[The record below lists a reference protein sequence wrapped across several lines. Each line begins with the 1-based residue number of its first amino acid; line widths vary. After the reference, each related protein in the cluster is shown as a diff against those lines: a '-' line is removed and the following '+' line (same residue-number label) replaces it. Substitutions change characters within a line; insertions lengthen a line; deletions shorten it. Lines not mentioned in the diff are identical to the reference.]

1 MNNRQ
6 KAKHFKRKYEE
17 LRNMPLKVNKLIVSD
32 SYDLIPLQARRMYR
46 INEIA
51 HIPGEV
57 VKNELFNMMIPD
69 LLSNTEI
76 ITYPHPE
83 TMEFGVKARIYIAR
97 RK

>member
-17 LRNMPLKVNKLIVSD
+17 LLEKPLKIKRVVIDN
-32 SYDLIPLQARRMYR
+32 YDLIPLQAKRMYR

-83 TMEFGVKARIYIAR
+83 TMEFEVKARIYIAR